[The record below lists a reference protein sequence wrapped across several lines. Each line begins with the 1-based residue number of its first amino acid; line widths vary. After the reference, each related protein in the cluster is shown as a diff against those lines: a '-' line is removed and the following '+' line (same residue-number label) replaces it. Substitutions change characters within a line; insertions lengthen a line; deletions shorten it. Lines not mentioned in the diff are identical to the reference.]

1 MFKIDFS
8 REIWPKLKDLFKL
21 RSLPA
26 AAIYFLI
33 SKVQYIGKQISQS
46 EFSQNFLNLIC
57 KALDCNVPKIQLV
70 VSNSLLIILIHYLL
84 KIRYF
89 LE

>member
-1 MFKIDFS
+1 M
-8 REIWPKLKDLFKL
+8 

-26 AAIYFLI
+26 TAIYFLI
-33 SKVQYIGKQISQS
+33 SKVQGMQARRALPRPYIGEHISQS

-70 VSNSLLIILIHYLL
+70 VSNNMKFIANNTDSLSF
-84 KIRYF
+84 KN
-89 LE
+89 